1 TAVDNQPIGKGDI
14 TRQTIPLTLQVG
26 LLHFEELSFFV
37 ISSPANPIILGFP
50 WLQLCNTHM
59 SWREGELTRWS
70 PYCQNH
76 YLKSSCFAT
85 SIESPINAKSTT
97 LPREYHDLQ
106 EVVSK
111 ERATQLA
118 PNHPWDCVIDLLPNA
133 MLPKS
138 KVYPLSLSES
148 KAMEDYIEE
157 ALATGYIQPSTS
169 LAAAGFFFIEKKNGG
184 LWPCIDYQ
192 GLNNLTMRY
201 PYPLPIVLVAL
212 EQLREAQV
220 FSKLD
225 LCSAYN
231 LHDPISSL
239 SHTEPILPPSI
250 VLAPIRWN
258 LVEEIQQVEVNK
270 PPRPACPPSKLY
282 VPTRLCPRVIT
293 MGARGTQ
300 QQTTTSNQL
309 EIDGALAFRVHTL
322 LNSWCHRNCLQYLV
336 DWEGYGP
343 EEHSW
348 VDPNNILDPSLVK
361 EFHRLHPN
369 RPAPLPSL

>member
-1 TAVDNQPIGKGDI
+1 TAVDNQPIRKGDI

-220 FSKLD
+220 SGNLGIRCTITLIRNKFWWPSLSQDMEEYVEVCATCAQSRMRHQLPMGLLEPLPIPQRPWSHMVVDFITGLPDSEGYNTILVAINRFSK
-225 LCSAYN
+225 
-231 LHDPISSL
+231 
-239 SHTEPILPPSI
+239 
-250 VLAPIRWN
+250 
-258 LVEEIQQVEVNK
+258 
-270 PPRPACPPSKLY
+270 AC
-282 VPTRLCPRVIT
+282 
-293 MGARGTQ
+293 
-300 QQTTTSNQL
+300 
-309 EIDGALAFRVHTL
+309 
-322 LNSWCHRNCLQYLV
+322 
-336 DWEGYGP
+336 
-343 EEHSW
+343 
-348 VDPNNILDPSLVK
+348 
-361 EFHRLHPN
+361 
-369 RPAPLPSL
+369 